1 MFTTCFSWSISIHR
15 YCCKVVPKPLFLP
28 LLKSAHM
35 NAIAERIADF
45 LKEYSPFNNLSY
57 NELLIVSNN
66 VRVINLEKNKILFQ
80 INDLL
85 HDSFYVVASGVVTL
99 SVISDAEETL
109 LNKCVPGDIF
119 GLRPFFAKNN
129 YQMTAKAREESIIYA
144 IPIATFRPFVA
155 QNAEV
160 LNFLLESF
168 AHNSNNPTDRDNKGK
183 LLSDNVVF
191 SGQQSEM
198 QYFQSLSYNK
208 TPLKASLSSLVK
220 DVAQL
225 MTDNLLDSVIIT
237 ENQFPI
243 GIVTDN
249 DMRSKIATGRVP
261 ITATVDKIMAA
272 PVITVAENV
281 SLAEA
286 QLSILR
292 YNVSHLCVTVDGSD
306 KSEIRGIISEH
317 DLIVAQASN
326 PGVLIKEIKR
336 GQNGADLKRV
346 RTKLAELIQTSI
358 GKNVP
363 LSHINN
369 VASEINMAII
379 KRSVELSILELGSP
393 PARFAWLAIG
403 SQGRKE
409 QLLLTDQDSILVF
422 EDVAADKYRDVKD
435 YFLKLAKKTVETL
448 EKVGFEPCPNGHTAN
463 NILWC
468 KSISDWMKQYSN
480 WMAQPGEISN
490 EISSVFFDYE
500 IAFGEPKIEEAI
512 TETIFRNVKKNKLFF
527 DYLGNDALR
536 KPAPLSFFKKFNV
549 EEEGPNKDK
558 FDIKTR
564 ALMPLI
570 DGARLIVLSHD
581 IRGINNTYLR
591 FKQLAITDPKHAE
604 IYLNCAEAFQTLFK
618 FRTMEGLKN
627 DSNGQF
633 INLEEL
639 SKADREKLK
648 NALAPMKDL
657 EELIKDSF
665 QLTQFS

>member
-1 MFTTCFSWSISIHR
+1 
-15 YCCKVVPKPLFLP
+15 
-28 LLKSAHM
+28 M
-35 NAIAERIADF
+35 NVIAERIAEF
-45 LKEYSPFNNLSY
+45 LKEYPPFNNLSFE
-57 NELLIVSNN
+57 ELKTVATNI
-66 VRVINLEKNKILFQ
+66 RVINLEKHKTLFR
-80 INDLL
+80 INDIP
-85 HDSFYVVASGVVTL
+85 HDSFYVVASGVINL

-109 LNKCVPGDIF
+109 LNKCVEGDVF

-129 YQMTAKAREESIIYA
+129 YMMTAKAREESIIYA
-144 IPIATFRPFVA
+144 IPIAIFRPFVA
-155 QNAEV
+155 QNSEV

-168 AHNSNNPTDRDNKGK
+168 AHNSNNPSDRENKGK
-183 LLSDNVVF
+183 LLFDNVVF
-191 SGQQSEM
+191 SGQQSEI

-208 TPLKASLSSLVK
+208 TPLKTPMTTLVRE
-220 DVAQL
+220 VAQL

-237 ENQFPI
+237 EDHFPI

-249 DMRSKIATGRVP
+249 DMRSKIATGRFA
-261 ITATVDKIMAA
+261 ITASIDKIMAS
-272 PVITVAENV
+272 PVITVGENV

-286 QLSILR
+286 QLLMLQ
-292 YNVSHLCVTVDGSD
+292 YHVSHLCVTHDGTD
-306 KSEIRGIISEH
+306 KSEIKGIISEH

-326 PGVLIKEIKR
+326 PGVLIKETKR
-336 GQNGADLKRV
+336 SQDAKDLKKV

-358 GKNVP
+358 NKNIP
-363 LSHINN
+363 LAHITNI
-369 VASEINMAII
+369 ASEINLAII
-379 KRSVELSILELGSP
+379 KRSVELSILEMGSP
-393 PARFAWLAIG
+393 PARFAWLSIG

-435 YFLKLAKKTVETL
+435 YFLKLAKKATGIL
-448 EKVGFEPCPNGHTAN
+448 EKVGYAPCPQGHTAA

-468 KSISDWMKQYSN
+468 KSLTDWIKQYKN
-480 WMAQPGEISN
+480 WMNAPGEISN

-512 TETIFRNVKKNKLFF
+512 TEAIFDNVKKNKLFF

-536 KPAPLSFFKKFNV
+536 KPPPLSFFKKFNV
-549 EEEGPNKDK
+549 EEEEGPYKDK

-570 DGARLIVLSHD
+570 DGARLIVLSQN
-581 IRGINNTYLR
+581 IRGINNTFLR
-591 FKQLAITDPKHAE
+591 FKQLAMVDPKHSE
-604 IYLNCAEAFQTLFK
+604 IYLNCADAFQILFK
-618 FRTMEGLKN
+618 FRTTEGLKN
-627 DSNGQF
+627 DNTGQY

-648 NALAPMKDL
+648 NALAPMRDL
-657 EELIKDSF
+657 EELIKDTF